1 MKLVE
6 FYKILY
12 YMKTEL
18 AYELNVRM
26 KYTKYD
32 GYCYKDNFITFYKG
46 GQVSFTNNDIKQII
60 TELFQNQY
68 PIQVSYITPYDDWYK
83 NSYLIN
89 IQYNKHSTLTFL
101 LKTIYNRCW
110 SISLILNREQKVFYE
125 TNRLL

>member
-18 AYELNVRM
+18 TYELNVRM